1 MVPKLL
7 RALYS
12 ARKVKRRNRP
22 MIRAACLSLA
32 LLLSAPHLSEAQ
44 EFTALARLDA
54 RSSEITLQDGA
65 YQLDLALSQGVP
77 YRVYTLNDPARL
89 VLDFREVDF
98 AAVDPTLLLRGK
110 QLNALRFGAVRPGWS
125 RLVLDLPGPQVV
137 QHAGLSVDEAVGLA
151 RLKVSLMT
159 ADATE
164 FAARS
169 GAPSDPEWDR
179 LHPKDRPAAFEKN
192 SSEITVVLDP
202 GHGGID
208 PGASGNGVTEA
219 ELMLVLAQE
228 VRDALLRS
236 GDFNV
241 ILTRNEDTF
250 VSLERRVQIARAN
263 GADLFVSFHAD
274 ALASGKANG
283 AAVYTLSDAASDAA
297 SAALA
302 ERHNRADLLAGVDLS
317 GQDDEIASILM
328 ELSRMENGP
337 RSKAL
342 ARGIIL
348 GINTEVGHTYK
359 RPIQS
364 AGFSVL
370 KAPDI
375 PSVLIEVG
383 FLSSKDDLTKLT
395 DPIWRSKMVLGIH
408 NGIQAWLLTDA
419 ADEQLRGK

>member
-1 MVPKLL
+1 
-7 RALYS
+7 
-12 ARKVKRRNRP
+12 
-22 MIRAACLSLA
+22 MIRAVCLSLT
-32 LLLSAPHLSEAQ
+32 LLLSAPQSIEAQ

-54 RSSEITLQDGA
+54 SNSTIALSDGA

-77 YRVYTLNDPARL
+77 YRVYTLVDPARL

-98 AAVDPTLLLRGK
+98 AAVDPTRLLRGK
-110 QLNALRFGAVRPGWS
+110 HLNALRFGAVRPGWS
-125 RLVLDLPGPQVV
+125 RLVLDLPSPQVV
-137 QHAGLSVDEAVGLA
+137 QHAGLKVDEGAGQA
-151 RLKVSLMT
+151 RLTVSLVEVE
-159 ADATE
+159 DSE
-164 FAARS
+164 FAAKS
-169 GAPSDPEWDR
+169 GAPSDPDWDNLR
-179 LHPKDRPAAFEKN
+179 PIDTPAAFEKT

-241 ILTRNEDTF
+241 ILTRNEDKF

-283 AAVYTLSDAASDAA
+283 AAVFTLSEEASDAA

-328 ELSRMENGP
+328 ELARMENGP

-383 FLSSKDDLTKLT
+383 FLSSKDDLSKLM
-395 DPIWRSKMVLGIH
+395 DSVWRSKMVLGIH

-419 ADEQLRGK
+419 ADAQLRGK

>member
-1 MVPKLL
+1 
-7 RALYS
+7 
-12 ARKVKRRNRP
+12 
-22 MIRAACLSLA
+22 MIRAAILIMSVLCGTM
-32 LLLSAPHLSEAQ
+32 SAANAQ
-44 EFTALARLDA
+44 SFNALARLDGEHS
-54 RSSEITLQDGA
+54 RITTRGGA
-65 YQLDLALSQGVP
+65 FQIDLALSQGVP

-98 AAVDPTLLLRGK
+98 SDADPKAMLPQGAD
-110 QLNALRFGAVRPGWS
+110 NALRFGVVRPGWS
-125 RLVLDLPGPQVV
+125 RMVLDLPSAQIVE
-137 QHAGLSVDEAVGLA
+137 HAGLSIDDDSGNA
-151 RLKVSLMT
+151 RLRVSLSVVPEAELT
-159 ADATE
+159 AKA
-164 FAARS
+164 

-179 LHPKDRPAAFEKN
+179 LKPSVLANIPNRKGTGL
-192 SSEITVVLDP
+192 TVVLDP

-208 PGASGNGVTEA
+208 PGAVGNGITEA
-219 ELMLVLAQE
+219 ELMFVLAQE

-236 GDFNV
+236 GNFNV
-241 ILTRNEDTF
+241 VLTRDGNEF
-250 VSLERRVQIARAN
+250 VSLERRVQIARAA
-263 GADLFVSFHAD
+263 GADMFVSFHAD

-283 AAVYTLSDAASDAA
+283 AAVYTLSEDASDAA

-328 ELSRMENGP
+328 DLARLENTP
-337 RSKAL
+337 RSEAL

-370 KAPDI
+370 KAADI

-383 FLSSKDDLTKLT
+383 FLSSKDDLSKLM
-395 DPIWRSKMVLGIH
+395 DPKWRGKMVTGIH
-408 NGIQAWLLTDA
+408 NGIQAWLLNDA
-419 ADEQLRGK
+419 ADAQLRRK

>member
-1 MVPKLL
+1 
-7 RALYS
+7 
-12 ARKVKRRNRP
+12 
-22 MIRAACLSLA
+22 MIRAALLSLA
-32 LLLSAPHLSEAQ
+32 LTLGADGILGASGAAQ
-44 EFTALARLDA
+44 AQSQGFSALARLDGDA
-54 RSSEITLQDGA
+54 SRITTKGGA
-65 YQLDLALSQGVP
+65 YQLDLVLTQGVP
-77 YRVYTLNDPARL
+77 YRVYTLSDPARL

-98 AAVDPTLLLRGK
+98 AGTDPKRLMRLA
-110 QLNALRFGAVRPGWS
+110 NAKGLRFGAVRPGWS
-125 RLVLDLPGPQVV
+125 RLVLDLPSPQVV
-137 QHAGLSVDEAVGLA
+137 DFAALSVDASAGRA
-151 RLKVSLMT
+151 RLSVSLL
-159 ADATE
+159 AASASE

-169 GAPSDPEWDR
+169 GAPRDADWAR
-179 LHPKDRPAAFEKN
+179 LDAAQSPPVTKSN
-192 SSEITVVLDP
+192 DGQIVVVLDP

-208 PGASGNGVTEA
+208 PGASGAGGITEA

-236 GDFNV
+236 GEFDV
-241 ILTRNEDTF
+241 VLTRDGDIF
-250 VSLERRVQIARAN
+250 VSLERRVQIAREA

-283 AAVYTLSDAASDAA
+283 AAVYTLSEDASDAA

-302 ERHNRADLLAGVDLS
+302 ERHNRTDLLAGVDLS

-328 ELSRMENGP
+328 ELARLENKP
-337 RSKAL
+337 RSEAL

-370 KAPDI
+370 KAADI

-383 FLSSKDDLTKLT
+383 FLSSKDDLSKLT
-395 DPIWRSKMVLGIH
+395 DPDWRGKMVTGIH
-408 NGIQAWLLTDA
+408 NGIHAWLMSDA
-419 ADEQLRGK
+419 ADAQLRRK

>member
-1 MVPKLL
+1 
-7 RALYS
+7 
-12 ARKVKRRNRP
+12 
-22 MIRAACLSLA
+22 MIRAALLSLA
-32 LLLSAPHLSEAQ
+32 LFLSAGSTATAQ
-44 EFTALARLDA
+44 GFTALARLDA
-54 RSSEITLQDGA
+54 DASRITTKGGA
-65 YQLDLALSQGVP
+65 YHLDLALSQGVP

-89 VLDFREVDF
+89 VVDFQEVDF
-98 AAVDPTLLLRGK
+98 SGTDPKRLISGEK
-110 QLNALRFGAVRPGWS
+110 SKGLRFGAVRPGWS
-125 RLVLDLPGPQVV
+125 RLVLDLPSTQVIDF
-137 QHAGLSVDEAVGLA
+137 AGLNIEDGAGRA
-151 RLKVSLMT
+151 RLTVSLVRADT
-159 ADATE
+159 AE
-164 FAARS
+164 FVAKS
-169 GAPSDPEWDR
+169 GAPSDPAWER
-179 LHPKDRPAAFEKN
+179 LQLTRTAPITKSNDGQ
-192 SSEITVVLDP
+192 ITVVLDP

-208 PGASGNGVTEA
+208 PGASGAGITEA

-241 ILTRNEDTF
+241 VLTRSGDTF
-250 VSLERRVQIARAN
+250 VSLERRVQIAREA

-283 AAVYTLSDAASDAA
+283 AAVFTLSQDASDAA

-302 ERHNRADLLAGVDLS
+302 ERHNRTDLLAGVDLS

-328 ELSRMENGP
+328 ELARLENKP
-337 RSKAL
+337 RSEDL

-370 KAPDI
+370 KAADI

-383 FLSSKDDLTKLT
+383 FLSSKDDLSKLT
-395 DPIWRSKMVLGIH
+395 DPIWRGKMVTGIH
-408 NGIQAWLLTDA
+408 NGIHAWLLTDA
-419 ADEQLRGK
+419 ADAELRRK